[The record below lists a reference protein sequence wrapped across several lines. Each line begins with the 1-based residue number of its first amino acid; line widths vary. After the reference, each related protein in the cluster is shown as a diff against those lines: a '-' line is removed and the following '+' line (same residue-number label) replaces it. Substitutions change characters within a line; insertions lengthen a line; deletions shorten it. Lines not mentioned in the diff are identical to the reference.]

1 MDDQD
6 QMQQGSEGWV
16 KVRLGR
22 VTASR
27 ISDLMAKTKS
37 GWGAGRR
44 NYMSDLVIEILTG
57 APIDHFKSK
66 EMERGNEVEPQAR
79 SLYSLLRDVDIQEV
93 GFVQHPAI
101 EDAGASPDG
110 LVGDD
115 GMIELKCPNSAT
127 HIETLLTEKIPNDY
141 MLQMHWQLA
150 CTGRQW
156 VDFVSFDLRLPANLQ
171 LFIKRIPRD
180 NAQIIGL
187 EVEVRAFI
195 REMKEQVA
203 ALRAKGK

>member
-1 MDDQD
+1 MTEQLI
-6 QMQQGSEGWV
+6 QGSPEWLAI
-16 KVRLGR
+16 RLGK

-57 APIDHFKSK
+57 TPIDHFKSK

-127 HIETLLTEKIPNDY
+127 HIDTLLTEKIPNDY
-141 MLQMHWQLA
+141 MLQMHWQMA

-156 VDFVSFDLRLPANLQ
+156 VDFVSFDPRLPANLQ

-187 EVEVRAFI
+187 EVEVRTFI
-195 REMKEQVA
+195 REMKEQVT